1 MARGFQ
7 GVVLRSFGARDHIAT
22 VIETVSIAP
31 HFVRIRMQSPTLF
44 EDVQAEPAAWLR
56 FWFPDPEGSSTEFQ
70 RAYTI
75 SEADV
80 PAGRFAVDVVLHDAA
95 GPASLWARTVEP
107 GATIAVMSL
116 MGSSRFDT
124 PDEQPA
130 GYLLIGDSAS
140 IPGINGIIGVVPDD
154 VPIETYLEQ
163 HDDNDAL
170 IPLARHPRLRVHWV
184 NRRDEKSLAA
194 AIENRDWSDWY
205 AWATPEATT
214 LKHVRTRLRDDF
226 GFPKSEIHAQA
237 YWSAGRA
244 MGIRRGDEPEAAE
257 SVAAAPRQGPVAVR
271 PEDTVVQQESTAE
284 LSDQTTSPTARG
296 SWRAQAAGRLLAPL
310 RSALIASGVLQ
321 AVITLLQL
329 APFVLLVEL
338 ARLLV
343 SGAEASR
350 LREIGFAA
358 IALLGLGTVLG
369 AALTLW
375 LHVIDARFASD
386 LRSRLLSK
394 LSRLPLGWFTARG
407 SGSIKQL
414 VADDTLSLHY
424 LVTHAIPD
432 AVAAVVAPLAVLVY
446 LFVVDWRVALVLFV
460 PVLVYLVLT
469 SSMTI
474 QSGPRIPQSQRWA
487 EKMSGEAGAYL
498 EGQPVIRVFGG
509 AAASSFRRRLD
520 EYVGFLIDWQR
531 PLAGKK
537 TLMDLATRP
546 TTFLWLI
553 AVTGT
558 LLVVTGGMNPVNLLP
573 FLLLGTTFGAR
584 LLNIAYG
591 LGGIRAGLLAARR
604 LQITLD
610 ETELSV
616 RDQPREAS
624 DDASATVVFDRVS
637 FGYRPDVPVIQDV
650 SLTLR
655 PGTVTALVGPSG
667 SGKSTLAALLA
678 RFYDVQWGAI
688 YVGGQDIRSMTA
700 DELYTRV
707 GFVLQETQLVHGTVA
722 ENIALAVPDAT
733 AAQVEAAAREAQIHD
748 RIMRLPDGYNT
759 MLGAASGLSGGE
771 RQRLTIA
778 RAILA
783 DTGVLI
789 LDEATAFA
797 DPESEYL
804 VQQALS
810 RLTRERT
817 VLVIAHRLHT
827 VTGADQIVVLDHG
840 RIAERGTHD
849 ELLAADGRYRRLW
862 DSGHRDPVTVTAQE
876 AVR

>member
-7 GVVLRSFGARDHIAT
+7 GAMLRGFGARDHTAT
-22 VIETVSIAP
+22 VIETVRIAP
-31 HFVRIRMQSPTLF
+31 HFVRVRMESLTLF
-44 EDVQAEPAAWLR
+44 AEAQAEPAAWLR
-56 FWFPDPEGSSTEFQ
+56 FWFPDPDGSKTEFQ

-75 SEADV
+75 SEAEA
-80 PAGRFAVDVVLHDAA
+80 PAGRFAVDIVLHDAA
-95 GPASLWARTVEP
+95 GPASLWARTVQP

-116 MGSSRFDT
+116 MGSSRFDVL
-124 PDEQPA
+124 DEQPA

-140 IPGINGIIGVVPDD
+140 IPGMNWIVEVVPDD
-154 VPIETYLEQ
+154 VPIEMYLEQ
-163 HDDNDAL
+163 HDDNDTL
-170 IPLARHPRLRVHWV
+170 IPLAQHPRLQVHWIS
-184 NRRDEKSLAA
+184 RRDEKSLAA
-194 AIENRDWSDWY
+194 AIENRDWSNWY

-214 LKHVRTRLRDDF
+214 LKHVRTRLRDEF

-244 MGIRRGDEPEAAE
+244 MGTRRGDEPEQARPKSA
-257 SVAAAPRQGPVAVR
+257 VA
-271 PEDTVVQQESTAE
+271 QQEPVSAGAP
-284 LSDQTTSPTARG
+284 TSHG
-296 SWRAQAAGRLLAPL
+296 NWRAQAAGRLLAPL
-310 RSALIASGVLQ
+310 RSALIASGALQ

-338 ARLLV
+338 ARQLV
-343 SGAEASR
+343 AGADASR
-350 LREIGFAA
+350 LREIGIAA
-358 IALLGLGTVLG
+358 IALLGVGTVLG

-375 LHVIDARFASD
+375 LHVVDARFATG

-414 VADDTLSLHY
+414 VTDDTLSLHY

-432 AVAAVVAPLAVLVY
+432 AVAAVVAPVAVLVY

-460 PVLVYLVLT
+460 PVLFYLVLT
-469 SSMTI
+469 SSITI

-487 EKMSGEAGAYL
+487 ETMSGEAGAYL

-520 EYVGFLIDWQR
+520 EYVRFLVDWQR

-537 TLMDLATRP
+537 TMMDLATRP
-546 TTFLWLI
+546 ATFLWLI

-558 LLVVTGGMNPVNLLP
+558 LLVVTNRMNPVNLLP

-591 LGGIRAGLLAARR
+591 LGGIRAGMAAARR

-610 ETELSV
+610 EPDLTV
-616 RDQPREAS
+616 REQPRA
-624 DDASATVVFDRVS
+624 DDASATVVFDQVS
-637 FGYRPDVPVIQDV
+637 FGYRPDVPVIKDV

-678 RFYDVQWGAI
+678 RFWDIEDVGHGAI
-688 YVGGQDIRSMTA
+688 RVGGQDIRSMTA

-707 GFVLQETQLVHGTVA
+707 GFVLQETQLVHGTVT

-733 AAQVEAAAREAQIHD
+733 AAAVQAAAREAQIHD
-748 RIMRLPDGYNT
+748 RIMRLPDGYDT
-759 MLGAASGLSGGE
+759 VLGAGSGLSGGE

-783 DTGVLI
+783 DTAVLI

-804 VQQALS
+804 VQQALN
-810 RLTRERT
+810 RLTRDRT

-827 VTGADQIVVLDHG
+827 ITGADQIVVLDHG
-840 RIAERGTHD
+840 RIAEQGTHD
-849 ELLAADGRYRRLW
+849 ELLSAGGRYRRLW
-862 DSGHRDPVTVTAQE
+862 ESGQRGPLAVTTAQE
-876 AVR
+876 ATR

>member
-7 GVVLRSFGARDHIAT
+7 GAMLRGFGARDHTAT
-22 VIETVSIAP
+22 VIETVQIAP
-31 HFVRIRMQSPTLF
+31 HFVRIRMESPTLF
-44 EDVQAEPAAWLR
+44 DEAQAEPAAWLR
-56 FWFPDPEGSSTEFQ
+56 FWFPDPEGSKTEFQ

-80 PAGRFAVDVVLHDAA
+80 PAGRFAVDIVLHDSA

-170 IPLARHPRLRVHWV
+170 IPLAQHPRLRVHWV

-214 LKHVRTRLRDDF
+214 LKHVRTRLRDEF

-244 MGIRRGDEPEAAE
+244 MGIRRGDEPDNADTVAPPASESKAVAAQPEAAAE
-257 SVAAAPRQGPVAVR
+257 PAAP
-271 PEDTVVQQESTAE
+271 
-284 LSDQTTSPTARG
+284 ARG

-338 ARLLV
+338 ARLLA

-350 LREIGFAA
+350 LREIGIAA
-358 IALLGLGTVLG
+358 IALLGVGTVLG

-375 LHVIDARFASD
+375 LHVVDARFASD

-407 SGSIKQL
+407 SGSIKAL

-432 AVAAVVAPLAVLVY
+432 AVAAVVAPVAVLVY

-460 PVLVYLVLT
+460 PVLFYLVLT
-469 SSMTI
+469 SSITI

-520 EYVGFLIDWQR
+520 EYIRFLVDWQR

-546 TTFLWLI
+546 ATFLWLI

-558 LLVVTGGMNPVNLLP
+558 LLVVTHRMDPANLLP

-591 LGGIRAGLLAARR
+591 LGGIRAGMTAARR

-610 ETELSV
+610 EPELSV
-616 RDQPREAS
+616 REQARDVS
-624 DDASATVVFDRVS
+624 DGDTSATVVFDQVS
-637 FGYRPDVPVIQDV
+637 FGYRSDVPVIKDV

-678 RFYDVQWGAI
+678 RFHDVQHGAI
-688 YVGGQDIRSMTA
+688 RVGGQDIRSMTA
-700 DELYTRV
+700 EELYTRV
-707 GFVLQETQLVHGTVA
+707 GFVLQDTQLVHGTVA

-748 RIMRLPDGYNT
+748 RIMRMPAGYDT
-759 MLGAASGLSGGE
+759 VLGAGSGLSGGE

-783 DTGVLI
+783 DTAVLI

-804 VQQALS
+804 VQQALN
-810 RLTRERT
+810 RLTQDRT

-849 ELLAADGRYRRLW
+849 ELLAAGGRYRRLW
-862 DSGHRDPVTVTAQE
+862 ESGHRGPLAVTTAQE
-876 AVR
+876 ATR

>member
-7 GVVLRSFGARDHIAT
+7 GAMLRGFGARDHTAT
-22 VIETVSIAP
+22 VLETIRIAP
-31 HFVRIRMQSPTLF
+31 HFVRIRMESPTLF
-44 EDVQAEPAAWLR
+44 SDAQAEPAAWLR
-56 FWFPDPEGSSTEFQ
+56 FWFPDPDGSSTEFQ

-75 SEADV
+75 SEADTA
-80 PAGRFAVDVVLHDAA
+80 AGRFAVDVVLHDPA
-95 GPASLWARTVEP
+95 GPASTWARTVEP

-124 PDEQPA
+124 PDEHPA

-140 IPGINGIIGVVPDD
+140 IPGINGIIGIVPDD
-154 VPIETYLEQ
+154 VPIEVYLEL
-163 HDDNDAL
+163 HDDDDRQ
-170 IPLARHPRLRVHWV
+170 IPIAEHPRLRLHWV
-184 NRRDEKSLAA
+184 ERCDEKSLAA
-194 AIENRDWSDWY
+194 AIETRDWSDWY
-205 AWATPEATT
+205 CWATPEATT
-214 LKHVRTRLRDDF
+214 LKHVRARLRDDF

-237 YWSAGRA
+237 YWSAGRE
-244 MGIRRGDEPEAAE
+244 MGTRRDDHDAAAVAQPTEPE
-257 SVAAAPRQGPVAVR
+257 SVVSQDVPPVI
-271 PEDTVVQQESTAE
+271 Q
-284 LSDQTTSPTARG
+284 G

-321 AVITLLQL
+321 AIITLVQL

-338 ARLLV
+338 ARQLV
-343 SGAEASR
+343 SGAGASQ
-350 LREIGFAA
+350 LKEIGLAA
-358 IALLGLGTVLG
+358 VLLLGIGTLLG

-375 LHVIDARFASD
+375 LHVVDARFASD

-394 LSRLPLGWFTARG
+394 LSRVPLGWFTARG

-446 LFVVDWRVALVLFV
+446 LFVVDWRVALVLFL

-474 QSGPRIPQSQRWA
+474 QSGPKIPQSQRWA
-487 EKMSGEAGAYL
+487 ERMGGEAGAYL

-509 AAASSFRRRLD
+509 AAKSSFRRRLD

-537 TLMDLATRP
+537 TLMDLVTRP

-553 AVTGT
+553 AATGT
-558 LLVVTGGMNPVNLLP
+558 LLVVAGDMNPVDLLP

-604 LQITLD
+604 LQIALD
-610 ETELSV
+610 EPELSV
-616 RDQPREAS
+616 LDEPRKAAG
-624 DDASATVVFDRVS
+624 DCVVFDRVT
-637 FGYRPDVPVIQDV
+637 FGYRPDVPVVHDV

-678 RFYDVQWGAI
+678 RFYDVQQGAI
-688 YVGGQDIRSMTA
+688 TVDGHDIRSLTA
-700 DELYTRV
+700 DELYSRV

-733 AAQVEAAAREAQIHD
+733 PAQIEAAAREAQIHE
-748 RIMRLPDGYNT
+748 RILRLPNGYDT
-759 MLGAASGLSGGE
+759 VLGAASGLSGGE

-783 DTGVLI
+783 DTQVLI

-804 VQQALS
+804 VQQALN

-827 VTGADQIVVLDHG
+827 IAGADQIVVLDHG
-840 RIAERGTHD
+840 RIAEQGTHD

-862 DSGHRDPVTVTAQE
+862 DSGRREPVSATSTRE
-876 AVR
+876 AAR

>member
-1 MARGFQ
+1 MARGFS
-7 GVVLRSFGARDHIAT
+7 GVMLRSFGARDHSAT
-22 VIETVSIAP
+22 VTETVRIAP
-31 HFVRIRMQSPTLF
+31 HFVRVRMTSPTLF
-44 EDVQAEPAAWLR
+44 EDVDAEPAAWLR
-56 FWFPDPEGSSTEFQ
+56 FWFPDPDGSKTEFQ

-80 PAGRFAVDVVLHDAA
+80 ASGRFAVDIVLHDPA
-95 GPASLWARTVEP
+95 GPASLWARTVRP
-107 GATIAVMSL
+107 GATIAVMAL
-116 MGSSRFDT
+116 MGSSRFDV

-140 IPGINGIIGVVPDD
+140 IPGMNGIIGVIPDD
-154 VPIETYLEQ
+154 VPIEMYLEQ
-163 HDDNDAL
+163 HDDDDTL
-170 IPLARHPRLRVHWV
+170 IPVAQHPRLRLRWV
-184 NRRDEKSLAA
+184 ARHDEKSLAA
-194 AIENRDWSDWY
+194 AIESRDWSNWY

-214 LKHVRTRLRDDF
+214 LKHVRARLRDEF
-226 GFPKSEIHAQA
+226 GFPKSEVHAQA

-244 MGIRRGDEPEAAE
+244 MGTRRGGEPEASD
-257 SVAAAPRQGPVAVR
+257 SVAPTVSA
-271 PEDTVVQQESTAE
+271 EDTAVQLEAAQQVADTKPA
-284 LSDQTTSPTARG
+284 PAARG
-296 SWRAQAAGRLLAPL
+296 NWRAQAAGRLLAPL
-310 RSALIASGVLQ
+310 RSALIVSGALQ
-321 AVITLLQL
+321 TLITLVQL
-329 APFVLLVEL
+329 TPFVLLVEL
-338 ARLLV
+338 ARRLV
-343 SGAEASR
+343 SGAPASR
-350 LREIGFAA
+350 LTDIGIAA
-358 IALLGLGTVLG
+358 VSLLGLGALFG

-375 LHVIDARFASD
+375 LHVVDARFARD
-386 LRSRLLSK
+386 LRSRLLHK

-414 VADDTLSLHY
+414 LQDDTLSLHY

-432 AVAAVVAPLAVLVY
+432 AVAAAVAPVAVLVY

-469 SSMTI
+469 SSLTI
-474 QSGPRIPQSQRWA
+474 QSGPRIPQSHRWA
-487 EKMSGEAGAYL
+487 ETMSGEAGAYL

-520 EYVGFLIDWQR
+520 DYVGFLVSWQR

-537 TLMDLATRP
+537 TVMDLVTRP
-546 TTFLWLI
+546 STFLWLI

-558 LLVVTGGMNPVNLLP
+558 LLVVTGRMNAVDLLP

-584 LLNIAYG
+584 LLGIAYG
-591 LGGIRAGLLAARR
+591 LGGIRAGMLAARR
-604 LQITLD
+604 LQNTLD
-610 ETELSV
+610 EADLAV
-616 RDQPREAS
+616 LDDDQVHQSSA
-624 DDASATVVFDRVS
+624 ATVMFDNVG
-637 FGYRPDVPVIQDV
+637 FGYRPDVPVIHDV

-678 RFYDVQWGAI
+678 RFHDVGQGAI
-688 YVGGQDIRSMTA
+688 RVGGQDIRSMTA
-700 DELYTRV
+700 DQLYAQV

-733 AAQVEAAAREAQIHD
+733 RAEIERAAREAQIHD
-748 RIMRLPDGYNT
+748 RIMRLPDGYDT
-759 MLGAASGLSGGE
+759 RLGAGKRLSGGE

-783 DTGVLI
+783 DTPVLI

-804 VQQALS
+804 VQQALN
-810 RLTRERT
+810 RLTQDRT

-827 VTGADQIVVLDHG
+827 ITRAHQIVVLDHG
-840 RIAERGTHD
+840 RIVERGTHD
-849 ELLAADGRYRRLW
+849 ELLSADGRYRRLW
-862 DSGHRDPVTVTAQE
+862 EGGRRDQLTAGTTGE
-876 AVR
+876 GAR

>member
-7 GVVLRSFGARDHIAT
+7 GAMLRGFGARDHTAT
-22 VIETVSIAP
+22 VIETVRIAP
-31 HFVRIRMQSPTLF
+31 HFIRIRMQSSTLF
-44 EDVQAEPAAWLR
+44 DDAQAEPAAWLR
-56 FWFPDPEGSSTEFQ
+56 FWFPDPEGSSAEFQ

-80 PAGRFAVDVVLHDAA
+80 SAGRFAIDVVLHDAA
-95 GPASLWARTVEP
+95 GPASLWARTVAP
-107 GATIAVMSL
+107 GAAIAVMSL
-116 MGSSRFDT
+116 MGSSRFDIL
-124 PDEQPA
+124 DEQPA

-140 IPGINGIIGVVPDD
+140 IPGMNGIIGVVPDD
-154 VPIETYLEQ
+154 VPIEMYMEQ
-163 HDDNDAL
+163 HDDNDTL
-170 IPLARHPRLRVHWV
+170 IPLAAHPRLRVHWV
-184 NRRDEKSLAA
+184 SRRDEKSLAA

-214 LKHVRTRLRDDF
+214 LKHVRTRLRDEF
-226 GFPKSEIHAQA
+226 GFPKSELHAQA

-244 MGIRRGDEPEAAE
+244 MGTRRGDETDTGDTSVLPAVE
-257 SVAAAPRQGPVAVR
+257 SKAVAAQ
-271 PEDTVVQQESTAE
+271 AE
-284 LSDQTTSPTARG
+284 PAAAAARG
-296 SWRAQAAGRLLAPL
+296 SWRAQAAGRLFAPL

-338 ARLLV
+338 ARLLAG
-343 SGAEASR
+343 GAEAAR
-350 LREIGFAA
+350 LREIGIAA
-358 IALLGLGTVLG
+358 VALLGFGTVLG

-432 AVAAVVAPLAVLVY
+432 AVAAVVAPVAVLVY
-446 LFVVDWRVALVLFV
+446 LFVVDWRVALVLFL
-460 PVLVYLVLT
+460 PVLVYLLLT
-469 SSMTI
+469 SSITI

-487 EKMSGEAGAYL
+487 EKMNGEASAYL

-520 EYVGFLIDWQR
+520 SYIRFLIDWQR

-546 TTFLWLI
+546 ATFLWLI

-558 LLVVTGGMNPVNLLP
+558 LLVITNRMNPVNLLP

-584 LLNIAYG
+584 LLSIAYG
-591 LGGIRAGLLAARR
+591 LGGIRAGMLAARR

-610 ETELSV
+610 EPELSV
-616 RDQPREAS
+616 REQPRDAS
-624 DDASATVVFDRVS
+624 DSGASETVVFDQVS
-637 FGYRPDVPVIQDV
+637 FGYRPDVPVIKDV

-678 RFYDVQWGAI
+678 RFHEVQHGAI
-688 YVGGQDIRSMTA
+688 RVGGQDIRSMTA

-707 GFVLQETQLVHGTVA
+707 GFVLQETQLVHGTVS

-748 RIMRLPDGYNT
+748 RIMRLPHGYNT
-759 MLGAASGLSGGE
+759 LLGVGTGLSGGE

-783 DTGVLI
+783 DTRVLI

-804 VQQALS
+804 VQQALN

-840 RIAERGTHD
+840 RVAERGTHE
-849 ELLAADGRYRRLW
+849 ELLSADGRYRRLW
-862 DSGHRDPVTVTAQE
+862 DSGHRTPLTVTTAQE
-876 AVR
+876 ATR

>member
-1 MARGFQ
+1 MARGFS
-7 GVVLRSFGARDHIAT
+7 GVMLRSFGARDHTAT
-22 VIETVSIAP
+22 VIETVRIAP
-31 HFVRIRMQSPTLF
+31 HFVRVRMTSPTLF
-44 EDVQAEPAAWLR
+44 EDVDAEPAAWLR
-56 FWFPDPEGSSTEFQ
+56 FWFPDPDGSKTEFQ

-80 PAGRFAVDVVLHDAA
+80 SAGRFAVDIVLHDPA
-95 GPASLWARTVEP
+95 GPASSWARTVRP
-107 GATIAVMSL
+107 GATIAVMAL
-116 MGSSRFDT
+116 MGSSRFDV

-140 IPGINGIIGVVPDD
+140 IPGMNGIIGVVPDD
-154 VPIETYLEQ
+154 VPIEMYLEQ
-163 HDDNDAL
+163 HDDDDTL
-170 IPLARHPRLRVHWV
+170 IPIAQHPRLRLHWII
-184 NRRDEKSLAA
+184 RHDEKSLAA
-194 AIENRDWSDWY
+194 AIESRDWSNWY

-214 LKHVRTRLRDDF
+214 LKQVRARLRDEF
-226 GFPKSEIHAQA
+226 GFPKSEVHAQA

-244 MGIRRGDEPEAAE
+244 MGTRRGDEPEVPGSAAPSLSAE
-257 SVAAAPRQGPVAVR
+257 DVAAQLESPAQIPDAAPAPVA
-271 PEDTVVQQESTAE
+271 
-284 LSDQTTSPTARG
+284 RG
-296 SWRAQAAGRLLAPL
+296 NWRAQGAGRLLAPL
-310 RSALIASGVLQ
+310 RAALIISGVLQ
-321 AVITLLQL
+321 AVITLVQL

-343 SGAEASR
+343 SRAPASR
-350 LREIGFAA
+350 LWDIGIAA
-358 IALLGLGTVLG
+358 VSLLGLGALLG

-375 LHVIDARFASD
+375 LHVVDARFARD
-386 LRSRLLSK
+386 LRSRLLHK

-414 VADDTLSLHY
+414 LQDDTLSLHY

-432 AVAAVVAPLAVLVY
+432 AVAAAVAPVAVLVY
-446 LFVVDWRVALVLFV
+446 LFAVDWRVALVLFL
-460 PVLVYLVLT
+460 PILVYLALT
-469 SSMTI
+469 SSLTI

-487 EKMSGEAGAYL
+487 ETMNGEAGAYL

-520 EYVGFLIDWQR
+520 EYVGFLVAWQR

-537 TLMDLATRP
+537 TFMDLVTRP
-546 TTFLWLI
+546 ATFLWLI
-553 AVTGT
+553 AVMGT
-558 LLVVTGGMNPVNLLP
+558 LLVVTGRMNPVDLLP

-584 LLNIAYG
+584 LLGIAYG
-591 LGGIRAGLLAARR
+591 LGGIRAGMLAARR
-604 LQITLD
+604 LQNTLD
-610 ETELSV
+610 EVDLAV
-616 RDQPREAS
+616 RDRDEAHR
-624 DDASATVVFDRVS
+624 DPAGTVVFDNVG
-637 FGYRPDVPVIQDV
+637 FGYRPDVPVIHNV

-678 RFYDVQWGAI
+678 RFHDVGQGAI
-688 YVGGQDIRSMTA
+688 RVGGQDIRSMTA
-700 DELYTRV
+700 DQLYAQV

-733 AAQVEAAAREAQIHD
+733 AAQIEQAAREAQIHD
-748 RIMRLPDGYNT
+748 RIMRLPDGYDT
-759 MLGAASGLSGGE
+759 ILGAGSGLSGGE

-783 DTGVLI
+783 DTPVLI

-804 VQQALS
+804 VQQALN
-810 RLTRERT
+810 RLTRDRT

-827 VTGADQIVVLDHG
+827 ITRAHQITVLDHG
-840 RIAERGTHD
+840 RIVERGTHD
-849 ELLAADGRYRRLW
+849 ELLTADGRYRRLW
-862 DSGHRDPVTVTAQE
+862 EGGRRDQVAAGTTGEGA
-876 AVR
+876 R

>member
-1 MARGFQ
+1 MAQGFQ
-7 GVVLRSFGARDHIAT
+7 GAVLRSFGARDHTAT

-44 EDVQAEPAAWLR
+44 EDAQAEPAAWLR

-80 PAGRFAVDVVLHDAA
+80 PAGRFAVDVVLHEAA
-95 GPASLWARTVEP
+95 GPASLWARSVEP

-124 PDEQPA
+124 HDEQPA

-154 VPIETYLEQ
+154 VPIEMYLEQ

-170 IPLARHPRLRVHWV
+170 IPLAQHPRLRVHRV
-184 NRRDEKSLAA
+184 HRRDEKSLAA

-214 LKHVRTRLRDDF
+214 LKHVRARLRDDF

-244 MGIRRGDEPEAAE
+244 MGTRRGDEPVTAE
-257 SVAAAPRQGPVAVR
+257 SVAPSGEPVRVQ
-271 PEDTVVQQESTAE
+271 PEDAVVQREPASSA
-284 LSDQTTSPTARG
+284 PRG

-321 AVITLLQL
+321 AVITLVQL

-358 IALLGLGTVLG
+358 VALLGLGTVLG

-375 LHVIDARFASD
+375 LHVVDARFASD

-460 PVLVYLVLT
+460 PVLLYLVLT

-487 EKMSGEAGAYL
+487 EKMNGEAGAYL

-546 TTFLWLI
+546 ATFLWLI

-558 LLVVTGGMNPVNLLP
+558 LLVVTGQMNPVNLLP

-610 ETELSV
+610 EPDLAVS
-616 RDQPREAS
+616 DQPREGS
-624 DDASATVVFDRVS
+624 NGASATVVFDRVS
-637 FGYRPDVPVIQDV
+637 FGYRPDVPVIHDV

-667 SGKSTLAALLA
+667 SGKSTLAALVA
-678 RFYDVQWGAI
+678 RFYDVQHGTI
-688 YVGGQDIRSMTA
+688 HIGGQDVRSMTA

-722 ENIALAVPDAT
+722 DNIALAVPDAT
-733 AAQVEAAAREAQIHD
+733 AAQVEAAARDAQIHD

-759 MLGAASGLSGGE
+759 ILGAASGLSGGE

-804 VQQALS
+804 VQQALN

-827 VTGADQIVVLDHG
+827 VTRADQIVVLDHG

-862 DSGHRDPVTVTAQE
+862 DSGHPDPVTATTAPE
-876 AVR
+876 AAR

>member
-7 GVVLRSFGARDHIAT
+7 GAMLRSFGARDHTAT
-22 VIETVSIAP
+22 VIETLNIAP
-31 HFVRIRMQSPTLF
+31 HFVRVRMESPTLF
-44 EDVQAEPAAWLR
+44 HDAQAEPAAWLR
-56 FWFPDPEGSSTEFQ
+56 FWFPDPEGSTTEFQ

-80 PAGRFAVDVVLHDAA
+80 PAGRFAVDVVLHDPA

-116 MGSSRFDT
+116 MGSSRFDA
-124 PDEQPA
+124 PDEHPA

-154 VPIETYLEQ
+154 VPVEVYLEQ
-163 HDDNDAL
+163 HHDHDRQ
-170 IPLARHPRLRVHWV
+170 IPIAAHPRLRLHWV
-184 NRRDEKSLAA
+184 DRHDAASLAA
-194 AIENRDWSDWY
+194 AIETRDWSDWY
-205 AWATPEATT
+205 AWATPEANT
-214 LKHVRTRLRDDF
+214 LKHVRARLRDDF

-244 MGIRRGDEPEAAE
+244 MGIRRGDEPE
-257 SVAAAPRQGPVAVR
+257 
-271 PEDTVVQQESTAE
+271 TVVVDPE
-284 LSDQTTSPTARG
+284 PTADSAARG
-296 SWRAQAAGRLLAPL
+296 RWRAQAAGRLLAPL
-310 RSALIASGVLQ
+310 RWTLIASGVLQ
-321 AVITLLQL
+321 AVITLVQL
-329 APFVLLVEL
+329 APFLLLVEL

-343 SGAEASR
+343 SGAESSE
-350 LREIGFAA
+350 LREIGVAA
-358 IALLGLGTVLG
+358 VALLGFGTLLG

-375 LHVIDARFASD
+375 LHVIDARFARD
-386 LRSRLLSK
+386 LRSRLLTK

-414 VADDTLSLHY
+414 VADDTLALHY

-446 LFVVDWRVALVLFV
+446 LFVVDWRVALVLFI
-460 PVLVYLVLT
+460 PVLVYLLLT
-469 SSMTI
+469 SSITI

-487 EKMSGEAGAYL
+487 EQMSSEAGAYL

-520 EYVGFLIDWQR
+520 DYVGFLTDWQR

-537 TLMDLATRP
+537 TLMDLVTRP

-553 AVTGT
+553 VSTGT
-558 LLVVTGGMNPVNLLP
+558 LLVIGGGVRPVDLLP

-610 ETELSV
+610 EPELAICDV
-616 RDQPREAS
+616 PREALG
-624 DDASATVVFDRVS
+624 DPPGTVVFDRVT
-637 FGYRPDVPVIQDV
+637 FGYRPGVPVIDDV

-678 RFYDVQWGAI
+678 RFYDVQQGSI
-688 YVGGQDIRSMTA
+688 TIDGQDIRSLTA
-700 DELYTRV
+700 DDLYTRV
-707 GFVLQETQLVHGTVA
+707 GFVLQETQLIRGTVA
-722 ENIALAVPDAT
+722 QNIALAVPDAT
-733 AAQVEAAAREAQIHD
+733 PAHIEAAAREAQIHE
-748 RIMRLPDGYNT
+748 RITRLPEGYDT
-759 MLGAASGLSGGE
+759 MLGAGSGLSGGE
-771 RQRLTIA
+771 RQRVTIA

-783 DTGVLI
+783 DTGILI

-804 VQQALS
+804 VQQALN

-827 VTGADQIVVLDHG
+827 IVGADQIVVLDDG

-862 DSGHRDPVTVTAQE
+862 DSGRRDPVTATTAQE
-876 AVR
+876 ATR

>member
-7 GVVLRSFGARDHIAT
+7 GAMLRGFGARDHTAT
-22 VIETVSIAP
+22 VIETVQIAP
-31 HFVRIRMQSPTLF
+31 HFLRIRMVSPTLF
-44 EDVQAEPAAWLR
+44 EDAEAEPAAWLR
-56 FWFPDPEGSSTEFQ
+56 FWFPDLDGSNTEFQ

-75 SEADV
+75 TEADA
-80 PAGRFAVDVVLHDAA
+80 PTGRFAVDVVLHDPA
-95 GPASLWARTVEP
+95 GPASTWARTVEP

-116 MGSSRFDT
+116 MGSSRFDM

-140 IPGINGIIGVVPDD
+140 IPGINGIIGTVPDD
-154 VPIETYLEQ
+154 VPIELYLEQ
-163 HDDNDAL
+163 HDDNDTL
-170 IPLARHPRLRVHWV
+170 IPLAQHPRLRVHWV
-184 NRRDEKSLAA
+184 ARRDEKSLAD
-194 AIENRDWSDWY
+194 AIESRDWSNWY

-214 LKHVRTRLRDDF
+214 LKSVRKRLRDAF

-237 YWSAGRA
+237 YWSAGRE
-244 MGIRRGDEPEAAE
+244 MGTRRGDESHPAD
-257 SVAAAPRQGPVAVR
+257 SVAPAPDESQPETVA
-271 PEDTVVQQESTAE
+271 VQQESVAPC
-284 LSDQTTSPTARG
+284 SDEAPVPPSRG

-310 RSALIASGVLQ
+310 RSALILSGVLQ

-343 SGAEASR
+343 SGADASR
-350 LREIGFAA
+350 LWTVGIAA
-358 IALLGLGTVLG
+358 VALLGVGTVLG
-369 AALTLW
+369 AGLTLW
-375 LHVIDARFASD
+375 LHVVDARFASG
-386 LRSRLLSK
+386 LRSRLLGK
-394 LSRLPLGWFTARG
+394 LSRLPLGWFTARR

-414 VADDTLSLHY
+414 VQDDTLSLHY

-432 AVAAVVAPLAVLVY
+432 AVAAVVAPVAVLVY

-460 PVLVYLVLT
+460 PVLVYLMLT
-469 SSMTI
+469 SSITI

-520 EYVGFLIDWQR
+520 EYVGFLVGWQR

-546 TTFLWLI
+546 STFLWLI

-558 LLVVTGGMNPVNLLP
+558 FLVVTSRMDPVNLLP

-584 LLNIAYG
+584 LLGIAYG
-591 LGGIRAGLLAARR
+591 LGGIRAGMLAARR

-610 ETELSV
+610 EPELAV
-616 RDQPREAS
+616 RELPCEAP
-624 DDASATVVFDRVS
+624 DDSSATVVFDHVS
-637 FGYRPDVPVIQDV
+637 FGYRPGVPVIQDV

-667 SGKSTLAALLA
+667 SGKSTLAALVA
-678 RFYDVQWGAI
+678 RFHDVDQGSI
-688 YVGGQDIRSMTA
+688 YVEGQDIRSMTA

-722 ENIALAVPDAT
+722 ENIALAVPDAI
-733 AAQVEAAAREAQIHD
+733 AAQVQAAGREAQIHD

-759 MLGAASGLSGGE
+759 MLGAGTGLSGGE

-783 DTGVLI
+783 DTPVLI

-804 VQQALS
+804 VQQALN

-827 VTGADQIVVLDHG
+827 ITGADQIVVLDHG

-849 ELLAADGRYRRLW
+849 ELLAADGRYQRLW
-862 DSGHRDPVTVTAQE
+862 ESGHRDPVAVTTAQE
-876 AVR
+876 AAR

>member
-7 GVVLRSFGARDHIAT
+7 GVMLRSFGARDHTAT
-22 VIETVSIAP
+22 VLETVRIAP
-31 HFVRIRMQSPTLF
+31 HFVRVRMVSPTLF
-44 EDVQAEPAAWLR
+44 EDADAEPAAWLR
-56 FWFPDPEGSSTEFQ
+56 FWFPDPDGSNTEFQ

-75 SEADV
+75 SEAAAA
-80 PAGRFAVDVVLHDAA
+80 AGRFAVDVVLHEPA
-95 GPASLWARTVEP
+95 GPASSWARTVQP

-116 MGSSRFDT
+116 MGSSRFDA

-140 IPGINGIIGVVPDD
+140 IPGMNGIVETVPHD
-154 VPIETYLEQ
+154 VPIEMYLEQ
-163 HDDNDAL
+163 NDDNDPL
-170 IPLARHPRLRVHWV
+170 IPIAKHPRLHVHWV
-184 NRRDEKSLAA
+184 ARRDETSLAA
-194 AIENRDWSDWY
+194 AVESRDWSDWY

-214 LKHVRTRLRDDF
+214 LKHVRTRLRDEF

-244 MGIRRGDEPEAAE
+244 MGTRRGDGPDEAAPPPDATRPE
-257 SVAAAPRQGPVAVR
+257 VVAA
-271 PEDTVVQQESTAE
+271 QQEAPMS
-284 LSDQTTSPTARG
+284 RG
-296 SWRAQAAGRLLAPL
+296 RWRAQAAGRLLAPL
-310 RSALIASGVLQ
+310 RPALILSGALQ
-321 AVITLLQL
+321 AVLTLVQL

-343 SGAEASR
+343 SGAAESR
-350 LREIGFAA
+350 LWTVGVAA
-358 IALLGLGTVLG
+358 VTLLGTGTVLG

-375 LHVIDARFASD
+375 LHIVDARFASD
-386 LRSRLLSK
+386 LRSRLLTK

-414 VADDTLSLHY
+414 VQDDTLSLHY

-432 AVAAVVAPLAVLVY
+432 AVAAVVAPVAVLIY
-446 LFVVDWRVALVLFV
+446 LFVVDWRVALVLFL

-469 SSMTI
+469 SSLTI

-487 EKMSGEAGAYL
+487 ERMSGEAGAYL

-520 EYVGFLIDWQR
+520 EYVGFLVAWQR

-546 TTFLWLI
+546 STFLWLI

-558 LLVVTGGMNPVNLLP
+558 VLVVTGRMNPVDLLP

-584 LLNIAYG
+584 LLGIAYG
-591 LGGIRAGLLAARR
+591 LGGIRAGMLAARR
-604 LQITLD
+604 LQNTLD
-610 ETELSV
+610 EPDLAV
-616 RDQPREAS
+616 RQREAPH
-624 DDASATVVFDRVS
+624 DDSSATVVFDRVG
-637 FGYRPDVPVIQDV
+637 FGYRPGVPVINDV

-678 RFYDVQWGAI
+678 RFHDIGEGAI
-688 YVGGQDIRSMTA
+688 RVGGQDIRSLTP

-707 GFVLQETQLVHGTVA
+707 GFVLQDTQLVHGTVA
-722 ENIALAVPDAT
+722 QNIALAVPDAT
-733 AAQVEAAAREAQIHD
+733 AAQIQDAARAAQIHD
-748 RIMRLPDGYNT
+748 RILRLPDGYDT
-759 MLGAASGLSGGE
+759 VLGVGTGLSGGE

-783 DTGVLI
+783 DTPVLI

-804 VQQALS
+804 VQQALN
-810 RLTRERT
+810 RLTRDRT

-827 VTGADQIVVLDHG
+827 ITRADQIVVLDHG
-840 RIAERGTHD
+840 RVAERGTHD

-862 DSGHRDPVTVTAQE
+862 DTGHVDAVPATAARE
-876 AVR
+876 GAR

>member
-7 GVVLRSFGARDHIAT
+7 GVMLRSFGGRDHSAT
-22 VIETVSIAP
+22 VIETVRIAP
-31 HFVRIRMQSPTLF
+31 HFVRVRMESLTLF
-44 EDVQAEPAAWLR
+44 DDVVAEPTSWLR
-56 FWFPDPEGSSTEFQ
+56 FWFPDPQGSNTEFQ

-80 PAGRFAVDVVLHDAA
+80 VAGRFAVDVVLHDPA

-107 GATIAVMSL
+107 GATISMMSL
-116 MGSSRFDT
+116 MGSSRFDI
-124 PDEQPA
+124 PHEQPA

-140 IPGINGIIGVVPDD
+140 IPGMNGIIGVVPDD
-154 VPIETYLEQ
+154 VPIELYLEQ
-163 HDDNDAL
+163 HDENDAL
-170 IPLARHPRLRVHWV
+170 IPLAQHPRLRVHWV
-184 NRRDEKSLAA
+184 ARRDEKSLAA
-194 AIENRDWSDWY
+194 AIESRDWSDWY
-205 AWATPEATT
+205 AWATPEAAT
-214 LKHVRTRLRDDF
+214 LKNVRVRLRDEF

-237 YWSAGRA
+237 YWNAGRA
-244 MGIRRGDEPEAAE
+244 MGVHRVTEPGTSD
-257 SVAAAPRQGPVAVR
+257 SVAPVADRSQPESGAAQGKSVAHVSDEAPAPR
-271 PEDTVVQQESTAE
+271 TH
-284 LSDQTTSPTARG
+284 G

-310 RSALIASGVLQ
+310 RSELVVSGVLQ
-321 AVITLLQL
+321 ALITLLQL
-329 APFVLLVEL
+329 APFMLLVEL

-343 SGAEASR
+343 SGAESSR
-350 LREIGFAA
+350 LWMVGIWAVG
-358 IALLGLGTVLG
+358 LLGAGTVLG

-375 LHVIDARFASD
+375 LHVVDARFASN

-394 LSRLPLGWFTARG
+394 LSRLPLGWYTARG

-414 VADDTLSLHY
+414 VQDDTMSLHY

-432 AVAAVVAPLAVLVY
+432 AVAAVVAPVAVLVY

-460 PVLVYLVLT
+460 PVLVYLVMA
-469 SSMTI
+469 SSLTI

-520 EYVGFLIDWQR
+520 EYIEFLVAWQR

-537 TLMDLATRP
+537 TMMDLATRP
-546 TTFLWLI
+546 STFLWLI
-553 AVTGT
+553 AVAGT
-558 LLVVTGGMNPVNLLP
+558 LLVVTHRMDPVNLLP

-584 LLNIAYG
+584 LLGIGYG
-591 LGGIRAGLLAARR
+591 LGGIRAGILAARR
-604 LQITLD
+604 LQVTLD
-610 ETELSV
+610 EPELSI
-616 RDQPREAS
+616 REQAEAPEGDS
-624 DDASATVVFDRVS
+624 SATVVFDHVS
-637 FGYRPDVPVIQDV
+637 FGYRPGVPVIQDV

-678 RFYDVQWGAI
+678 RFHDVGQGAI
-688 YVGGQDIRSMTA
+688 RLGGQDIRSLTA

-707 GFVLQETQLVHGTVA
+707 GFVLQETQLVHGTAA
-722 ENIALAVPDAT
+722 ENIALAVPDAPT
-733 AAQVEAAAREAQIHD
+733 EQVQAAAREAQIHD
-748 RIMRLPDGYNT
+748 RVLRLPCGYDT
-759 MLGAASGLSGGE
+759 VLDARSGLSGGE

-783 DTGVLI
+783 DTPVLI

-804 VQQALS
+804 VQQALN

-827 VTGADQIVVLDHG
+827 VTRADQIVVLDHG

-849 ELLAADGRYRRLW
+849 ELLATEGRYRRLW
-862 DSGHRDPVTVTAQE
+862 ETGQGNPVAVTAVQE
-876 AVR
+876 GAR